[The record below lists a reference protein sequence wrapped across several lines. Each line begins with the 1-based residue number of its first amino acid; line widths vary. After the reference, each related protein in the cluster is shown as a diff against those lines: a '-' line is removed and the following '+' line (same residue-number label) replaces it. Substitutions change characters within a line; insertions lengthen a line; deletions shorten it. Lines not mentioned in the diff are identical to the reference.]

1 MSVRLKDENEKDL
14 VEREDQNVL
23 TATIMLV
30 LWFSTSRSIKL
41 QPVHGSL
48 ARPRH
53 DPISRLLNTQLES
66 SVLQKAHTWR

>member
-1 MSVRLKDENEKDL
+1 M
-14 VEREDQNVL
+14 DQNVL
-23 TATIMLV
+23 TAMIMLV

-48 ARPRH
+48 ARSRH

-66 SVLQKAHTWR
+66 SVLQKAHTW